1 MNSKYCKHVNYCFE
15 GFPLILVSTQKL
27 ISEGVFGN
35 VAKAAIGTGLTVG
48 AGLALANPEG
58 FSGAIDSAKT
68 AGQGA
73 LNSVKS
79 FGQNAYNTASSW
91 FGDPANTNTA
101 ASGSTPQT
109 PANTSNQ
116 QTQANPDTNK
126 VVSQPTQPKTNVQPQ
141 TPANSN
147 AQQPQP
153 KPAVPASGS
162 TPPTQANAQP
172 TQQKPTESFMNTAK
186 KAAVTAGTMVA
197 AGGIANGAKQA
208 INATT
213 NVMNRPQRD
222 KQQSNQQQTQRVA
235 YA

>member
-1 MNSKYCKHVNYCFE
+1 MSSKYFKHVNYCFE
-15 GFPLILVSTQKL
+15 GFPLVLVSTQKL
-27 ISEGVFGN
+27 ISEGVLGN

-58 FSGAIDSAKT
+58 FSGVIDSAKT

-79 FGQNAYNTASSW
+79 AGQNAYNTVSGW
-91 FGDPANTNTA
+91 FGDSANTNTP

-109 PANTSNQ
+109 PANSNAQ
-116 QTQANPDTNK
+116 QPQPNPDTNK

-141 TPANSN
+141 TSSNSN

-153 KPAVPASGS
+153 KPTVPASGS

-172 TQQKPTESFMNTAK
+172 TQQKQTESFMDTAK
-186 KAAVTAGTMVA
+186 KAAVTGGMMVA
-197 AGGIANGAKQA
+197 AGGVAHGARQA

-213 NVMNRPQRD
+213 NVMNRPQRY